1 MSDFSKEDIA
11 SAIADC
17 GHREDIRGERLST
30 EDFVNL
36 ADKLYE
42 MKQK

>member
-1 MSDFSKEDIA
+1 MAEEIA
-11 SAIADC
+11 AAIAEC

-30 EDFVNL
+30 EEFVKL
-36 ADKLYE
+36 ADRLYE